1 MGIIDFSDLD
11 LKRGPLADA
20 DMLVG
25 NNALN
30 GISDPHL
37 ILSGAVNLKHNLSR
51 LEGTLCKTGCI
62 GLVLNDR
69 NRPTPT
75 ALILDHIWDCLL
87 YTSDAADD
95 LLCVDLG
102 GRRIIKKK

>member
-25 NNALN
+25 NNAVS

-37 ILSGAVNLKHNLSR
+37 VPLGSSGPGIQFV
-51 LEGTLCKTGCI
+51 
-62 GLVLNDR
+62 
-69 NRPTPT
+69 
-75 ALILDHIWDCLL
+75 
-87 YTSDAADD
+87 AA
-95 LLCVDLG
+95 
-102 GRRIIKKK
+102 GRDPG